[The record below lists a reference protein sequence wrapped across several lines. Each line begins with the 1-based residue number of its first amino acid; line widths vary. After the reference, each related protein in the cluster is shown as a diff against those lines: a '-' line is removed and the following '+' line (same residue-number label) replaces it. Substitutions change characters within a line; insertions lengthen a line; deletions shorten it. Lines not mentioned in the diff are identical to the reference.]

1 MKNILT
7 KREYVIPTRR
17 EIPLTVEIQ
26 FLASQLDDYG
36 DNPIYSD
43 PVMWGEEL

>member
-7 KREYVIPTRR
+7 KREYVIPTLR

-36 DNPIYSD
+36 DNPLYSD